1 MNLKYVAGK
10 TGYMI
15 LEMRSKD
22 NIRRN
27 SWDDDVKFGI
37 KSCEEKDTKFSFKQE
52 NVGTRGVYYITVITT
67 KANTYPKLTKCP
79 LIISIN
85 GEVIKNLKPE
95 MEVYPDVVVRT

>member
-52 NVGTRGVYYITVITT
+52 NVGTRGVYYII
-67 KANTYPKLTKCP
+67 YPKLTKCP